1 MAVGDLCAM
10 IHAGRHDSCLVQ
22 KGYYRWDEKIRE
34 GLD

>member
-1 MAVGDLCAM
+1 MAAGDLYAM

-22 KGYYRWDEKIRE
+22 KGYYHGDEKIRE